1 MNEKQSFI
9 IEDLD
14 DYHVVIKADDKYRVR
29 KELDI
34 EVRLVSFVTP
44 PQTTHFGPCCSSRKI
59 PTTRSR
65 ALSQGPSD
73 MTFCFNHLD
82 FCAQVIYS
90 ASSVKVQPIA
100 RHSKPWTSTNLTSG
114 LSLADSN

>member
-14 DYHVVIKADDKYRVR
+14 DYHVVIKADDEYRVR

-44 PQTTHFGPCCSSRKI
+44 PRTTHFGPCCSSRRT

-65 ALSQGPSD
+65 ALPQGPSD
-73 MTFCFNHLD
+73 
-82 FCAQVIYS
+82 
-90 ASSVKVQPIA
+90 P
-100 RHSKPWTSTNLTSG
+100 NL
-114 LSLADSN
+114 LLRPP